1 MPRHG
6 QAMTL
11 GARLARHPG
20 LQAALLCLPLVL
32 FLAVFFV
39 LPMLR
44 MVASSFGSPEGPTL
58 QNYARFLDNG
68 FYGETLLTTMEIALA
83 TSVLAAVLGYPVA
96 LVIVRGPAWMGRG
109 ITAIIIAPLVV
120 NIVTRTYGWKV
131 ILANSR
137 SGVLNWALSSLGLI
151 EAPVRLLYTEAA
163 VVIGTLHLYLPLMVL
178 PLAAA
183 LTRINPEVEAAA
195 HTLGASPWTVFR
207 RVTLPLSLPG
217 LGAGMTLVFSLTASA
232 FISPAIL
239 GGNFVKMLGTLV
251 EEQILSVF
259 DWNFG
264 AAIATVLMVA
274 VLAVNLAYIRFID
287 SRLAARRAG

>member
-1 MPRHG
+1 MS
-6 QAMTL
+6 
-11 GARLARHPG
+11 RLARRPG

-39 LPMLR
+39 LPMAR
-44 MVASSFGSPEGPTL
+44 MVASSFASPEGPTL
-58 QNYARFLDNG
+58 RNYARFLDNG
-68 FYGETLLTTMEIALA
+68 FYAATLLTTMEVALA
-83 TSVLAAVLGYPVA
+83 TAVLAAVLGYPVA
-96 LVIVRGPAWMGRG
+96 LVIVRGPAWMGRA

-137 SGVLNWALSSLGLI
+137 SGVLNWALSSLGLV
-151 EAPVRLLYTEAA
+151 EAPLRLLYTEAA

-195 HTLGASPWTVFR
+195 RTLGASPWAVFR

-274 VLAVNLAYIRFID
+274 VLAVNLAYIRLID
-287 SRLAARRAG
+287 SRLSQRRAA